1 MDLFNKEVEYYEEL
15 SCQQKHR
22 WLEYRLNYLFGM
34 GDLGR
39 GILRMICL

>member
-22 WLEYRLNYLFGM
+22 WLEYRLNYLGWVIWVGEF
-34 GDLGR
+34 
-39 GILRMICL
+39 